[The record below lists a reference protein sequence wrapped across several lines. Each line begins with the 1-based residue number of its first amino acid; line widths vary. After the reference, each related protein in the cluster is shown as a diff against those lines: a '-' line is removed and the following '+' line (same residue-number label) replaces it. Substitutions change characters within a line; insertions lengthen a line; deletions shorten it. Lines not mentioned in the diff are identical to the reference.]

1 MRTTLNID
9 DQLLI
14 SAKHLAIEQG
24 KPLTKLVEDAL
35 REVLAR
41 QGVAKQRVSLATARG
56 KGLRPGV
63 DLDSSASLA
72 DLMDD

>member
-9 DQLLI
+9 DQLLA

-35 REVLAR
+35 REKLAR
-41 QGVAKQRVSLATARG
+41 QPLSEQKISLITARG
-56 KGLRPGV
+56 NGLRPGV
-63 DLDSSASLA
+63 DLDSGSSLA